1 MLHHICA
8 SCHMYIPTA
17 LTDAC
22 CRDGLH
28 ISEMLSCNLCTFQRC
43 CEPFRDFVHVS
54 QHCSRNDLIIWG
66 WGKREGGVA
75 GLWGGEGWGVKVETS
90 YALNFLLELPTCSWF
105 YPLNF
110 LLNNINN
117 FVFKTWEGTSSI
129 LTPVNLWSRCCYT
142 YQWQCKS
149 GQDADVTKPC
159 KGWQIWEGA
168 VATSCKLYGTATDG
182 VTLFLF
188 NFQCV
193 FVPPVH
199 LLSRH
204 GLVKDEKHQK
214 HRERSQNLLTNGLPS
229 ELFSSRIWVH
239 WVYLSRACWFQS
251 GRTLLVFYRFLSVV
265 CLPVSWKSSP
275 LRLIDACNCTK
286 GVGSGL
292 PKSSRATV
300 LLREDPVATGGCWA
314 DLVPN
319 VTFNFFNMCTFTS
332 FTGLGRMCVLGLTI
346 VRLRMDD
353 VVQLQTV

>member
-1 MLHHICA
+1 MLQ
-8 SCHMYIPTA
+8 
-17 LTDAC
+17 
-22 CRDGLH
+22 
-28 ISEMLSCNLCTFQRC
+28 N
-43 CEPFRDFVHVS
+43 
-54 QHCSRNDLIIWG
+54 
-66 WGKREGGVA
+66 
-75 GLWGGEGWGVKVETS
+75 
-90 YALNFLLELPTCSWF
+90 
-105 YPLNF
+105 
-110 LLNNINN
+110 
-117 FVFKTWEGTSSI
+117 
-129 LTPVNLWSRCCYT
+129 PVR
-142 YQWQCKS
+142 
-149 GQDADVTKPC
+149 

-168 VATSCKLYGTATDG
+168 VAKSCKLYGTATDG

-188 NFQCV
+188 SFQCV
-193 FVPPVH
+193 
-199 LLSRH
+199 L
-204 GLVKDEKHQK
+204 
-214 HRERSQNLLTNGLPS
+214 
-229 ELFSSRIWVH
+229 VH

-286 GVGSGL
+286 GIGSGL

-319 VTFNFFNMCTFTS
+319 VTFNFSNMCTFTS